1 MDELKSMLMKHFV
14 MKDMGPLH
22 YILGIGCIQEESRIG
37 LTQNAY
43 IEKLVDK
50 YGLTEAKPVSTPSD
64 PNVVLQKDDGF
75 SKPVHKTMF
84 QSLVGSLLYAA
95 LGTRPDIQYA
105 VSNVAKYSAAPTQA
119 HLNAAKRVLRYLK
132 GTKNFALWYCQTDG
146 QVIGYSDADF
156 ARNKDDR
163 HSVSGY
169 VFMLRCGAISCLV
182 GEFVVIETLMNPR
195 PETLSNNEL

>member
-1 MDELKSMLMKHFV
+1 MFMKHFI
-14 MKDMGPLH
+14 MKDVGPLH

-64 PNVVLQKDDGF
+64 PNVTLQKDDGF
-75 SKPVHKTMF
+75 SKPVNKKMF

-95 LGTRPDIQYA
+95 LATRSDVQYA

-119 HLNAAKRVLRYLK
+119 HWNAAKRVLRYLK
-132 GTKNFALWYCQTDG
+132 GTKNFALWYYQNNE
-146 QVIGYSDADF
+146 QIIGYSDADF
-156 ARNKDDR
+156 ARNIDDR

-169 VFMLRCGAISCLV
+169 VFILGNGAISWYSGKQKCV
-182 GEFVVIETLMNPR
+182 ST
-195 PETLSNNEL
+195 